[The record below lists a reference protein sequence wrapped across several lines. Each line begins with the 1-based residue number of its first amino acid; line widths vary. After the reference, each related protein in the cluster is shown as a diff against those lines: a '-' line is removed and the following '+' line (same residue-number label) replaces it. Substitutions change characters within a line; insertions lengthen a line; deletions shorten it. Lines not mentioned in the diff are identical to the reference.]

1 MPDQIGEASK
11 LASMQVTDIGHVVDG
26 KGAVNKMVQEKT
38 DQQDEQGIK
47 VLSSANIQKYLDI
60 EEEVQLMAK

>member
-11 LASMQVTDIGHVVDG
+11 LASMQVTDIGHVADG